1 MNYEPWDHQLEL
13 YEKIVSNIE
22 KGIRSQI
29 GQLPT
34 RGGKAWVAAKL
45 IEDFAVIKKMS
56 VYFVAHTKIL
66 IDQMSNDLTDH
77 GIRHGVIAPWAP
89 QLKYRVQVISK
100 DSLIR
105 RLHKMKASGWVEP
118 SLIIV
123 DECHLSMSKT
133 YRKILD
139 EFPKALLVGL
149 TATPTR
155 LDGKGLGEVYNK
167 LVIGPSIKDL
177 QKRKKLCSV
186 ETFWVKFD
194 QDKNIKKISGDYSSA
209 DAERALDKPKLLAN
223 IVHHW
228 NKIAKDKKTLAF
240 CVSIDHA
247 EHLAKQFINSGVNAV
262 AISSRDGKEK
272 IKEKLDMFYSGEYLV
287 LCSVNLFLMGFTVKD
302 CECIIQARPTC
313 SLMIYLQALG
323 RGMMYIKN
331 KILINIDAVNNIER
345 HGLPDDERE
354 WSLDGI
360 TKTTG
365 ESKYKRCPD
374 CLHPVAKSARVCPH
388 CGHQWKETA
397 EAIERIPE
405 ETEGQLVSIKELQR
419 MDRNKLVLEIA
430 RRAHNLKQAISIAKS
445 YGVDNKAA
453 WYIWVRELKNRVK
466 VS

>member
-1 MNYEPWDHQLEL
+1 MNYEPWDHQFEL

-34 RGGKAWVAAKL
+34 RGGKSWVAAKL

-66 IDQMSNDLTDH
+66 IDQMSNDLEDH
-77 GIRHGVIAPWAP
+77 GIKHSIIAPWAP

-105 RLHKMKASGWVEP
+105 RLHKMKASGWESP

-123 DECHLSMSKT
+123 DECHLSMSRT

-155 LDGKGLGEVYNK
+155 LDGKGLGEVYDE
-167 LVIGPSIKDL
+167 LVVGPSIKDL
-177 QKRKKLCSV
+177 QERKRLCHV

-223 IVHHW
+223 IVNHW
-228 NKIAKDKKTLAF
+228 SKIAKNKKTLAF

-247 EHLAKQFINSGVNAV
+247 EHLAKQFINNGVNAV

-272 IKEKLDMFYSGEYLV
+272 IKEKLDMFYSGQYLV

-313 SLMIYLQALG
+313 SLMIYLQSLG
-323 RGMMYIKN
+323 RGMMYIEN

-354 WSLDGI
+354 WSLDGV
-360 TKTTG
+360 TKNTG

-388 CGHQWKETA
+388 CGHQWTETA
-397 EAIERIPE
+397 EAVERIPE

-430 RRAHNLKQAISIAKS
+430 RKAHSLKQAISIAKL
-445 YGVDNKAA
+445 YGVDDKAA
-453 WYIWVRELKNRVK
+453 WYIWTKELKNRVK
-466 VS
+466 AC